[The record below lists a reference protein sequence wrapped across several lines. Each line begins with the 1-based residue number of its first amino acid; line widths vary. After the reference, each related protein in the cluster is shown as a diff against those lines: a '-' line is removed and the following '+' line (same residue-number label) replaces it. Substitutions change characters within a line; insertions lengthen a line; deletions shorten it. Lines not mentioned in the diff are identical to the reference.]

1 MRKPSFL
8 AILIII
14 IVSCAVYATTLFN
27 GFVYDDVPQ
36 VLENLWI
43 IELANIPRIFA
54 SSAWSFMGDGA
65 SYHYYRPMMHTI
77 YAFEYQLFTLNP
89 LYYHLVNILIHVLNS
104 VMVFG
109 VAFLLLNKKR
119 EGEGLSDGGTFVKDF
134 PTLPFIAAIFF
145 TVHPV
150 MTESV
155 AWVAA
160 IPELS
165 YTAFFLLSFYLY
177 IRSSASEGSDSTT
190 LSILTRPAYI
200 FSAVFFFVALF
211 CKEPAMTLLPVLV
224 AYDYISRKKFFT
236 FSTIV
241 RYLPFVVL
249 AVIYLII
256 RNNALGGLAP
266 KFSEH
271 SYLSV
276 FQNILNVGPLVL
288 KYFSNLLVP
297 MKFSPFY
304 VFYPVL
310 SIAELTALYSWV
322 LLVAL
327 LVIYIYLFAKKSLAF
342 VPATLLL
349 APLLPVLYIPA
360 LSTSVFAVRYLYL
373 PVAGFTIIMALIV
386 RTILSRQKLKGTR
399 GAIMPIAVVLVI
411 LFALASFKTIK
422 RGQIWR
428 DDLTLWAE
436 TVRLYPKNYHAYNN
450 LAKSYMESGEVEL
463 AKKAYN
469 NSIRF
474 NKQLPHP
481 KMLTLAE
488 SWYNLGLL
496 EFNSNE
502 IERAIDAYRQSLRI
516 KVKPTLTRDVLNNL
530 GNAYATGG
538 YIDEAIRSY
547 EQALAIDPN
556 DTYVRHNLEAVR
568 KWKKK

>member
-1 MRKPSFL
+1 MRKPSIL

-14 IVSCAVYATTLFN
+14 IVSCAVYAMTLFN

-43 IELANIPRIFA
+43 TELSNIPRIFA

-77 YAFEYQLFTLNP
+77 YALEYQLFTLNP
-89 LYYHLVNILIHVLNS
+89 LYFHLVNILIHAFNS
-104 VMVFG
+104 VMVFA
-109 VAFLLLNKKR
+109 VASVLLSPRVASAGFK
-119 EGEGLSDGGTFVKDF
+119 GPGSIIKDF

-145 TVHPV
+145 AVHPV
-150 MTESV
+150 MSESV

-165 YTAFFLLSFYLY
+165 YSAFFLLSFYLY
-177 IRSSASEGSDSTT
+177 IKSSALEDNGRASFSM
-190 LSILTRPAYI
+190 LTKPAYI
-200 FSAVFFFVALF
+200 FSVIFFFVALF
-211 CKEPAMTLLPVLV
+211 CKEPAMMLLPVLV
-224 AYDYISRKKFFT
+224 AYDRISRKKFFT
-236 FSTIV
+236 LSAV
-241 RYLPFVVL
+241 SRYLPFAVL
-249 AVIYLII
+249 AVIYLVI
-256 RNNALGGLAP
+256 RDNALGGLAP
-266 KFSEH
+266 KFAEH
-271 SYLSV
+271 SYLSI
-276 FQNILNVGPLVL
+276 FQNILNVGPLVFE
-288 KYFSNLLVP
+288 YFSNLLVP

-310 SIAELTALYSWV
+310 SFFESTSLYSWALV
-322 LLVAL
+322 VILLVL
-327 LVIYIYLFAKKSLAF
+327 YIYLFVRRSVAF
-342 VPATLLL
+342 VAATLLL

-373 PVAGFTIIMALIV
+373 PVAGFTIILALIV
-386 RTILSRQKLKGTR
+386 GAILSRRKLTGGK
-399 GAIMPIAVVLVI
+399 GAIIPVIIALVI
-411 LFALASFKTIK
+411 LFALSSFKTIK
-422 RGQIWR
+422 RGQIWK
-428 DDLTLWAE
+428 DDLTLWTE
-436 TVRLYPKNYHAYNN
+436 TVRLYPKNYHAHLN
-450 LAKSYMESGEVEL
+450 LAKSYMVSGEVEL

-474 NKQLPHP
+474 NKQLLHP
-481 KMLTLAE
+481 KKLSLAE

-502 IERAIDAYRQSLRI
+502 VERAIEAYRQSLRI
-516 KVKPTLTRDVLNNL
+516 KVKPSLTRDVLNNL

-538 YIDEAIRSY
+538 YIDEAIRTY
-547 EQALAIDPN
+547 EQALAIDPS